1 MTLGS
6 SSGWFEVLQEDLVR
20 QRIPLSSL
28 YQVDFEKY
36 GRYDS
41 DYVAKATVNMNLA
54 HVLDDG
60 FSLSSVLMFIQKG
73 RQYTSRY
80 SFIGNT
86 MILFQW
92 GQIELN
98 STLTARFRSFC
109 IRPFVRSFPIVFPC
123 FSVSHCFFHFFS
135 HFRISVK
142 GPVQC
147 PLLACDE
154 NIVIPRVR

>member
-109 IRPFVRSFPIVFPC
+109 IRPFVRSFPIVFPFPIV
-123 FSVSHCFFHFFS
+123 FS
-135 HFRISVK
+135 ISFPISESLSRDQYSV
-142 GPVQC
+142 
-147 PLLACDE
+147 LSWRAT
-154 NIVIPRVR
+154 RTS